1 MKYLAEGRSKT
12 SIDHLYGSGKY
23 SMVLCFSI
31 GGGDARVAAPSHT
44 CGVESFWNVF
54 WCAESSQGWGVF
66 FTLVQVRLSDGKK
79 ISKHSKNTI
88 PNTLCLSLFF
98 SLYLYLSIYLYICRY
113 IYIYIYLSIYL
124 SICLSICLSIYISIS
139 IYIIYVYIYIYTY
152 IYIYIKNPPPLPT
165 SQYHLIFIPPPF
177 PM

>member
-98 SLYLYLSIYLYICRY
+98 SLYLYLSIYLYLY
-113 IYIYIYLSIYL
+113 ISIYL

-139 IYIIYVYIYIYTY
+139 IYIIYVYIYIYIY
-152 IYIYIKNPPPLPT
+152 IHIYIYIKNPPPLPT
-165 SQYHLIFIPPPF
+165 SQYHLIFIPPSF